1 MVDSY
6 GTPTPSTLR
15 SPGPTPDFLVDKTA
29 LTHLKFEP
37 TPEGMQVMGILFPAA
52 LGAMYANFF
61 NKAITTK
68 DFELRT
74 RQDVALAA
82 GVYNKLVVTMS
93 GHGRVLLNMTA
104 QNGRNGPKCFNWLD
118 AKYNRSDTNAAVQK
132 LRDIVDL
139 APFPS
144 DDVDACIDQLLTANA
159 ANEGLVLPDK
169 FMSALIVLKLP
180 EACDV
185 ISKVQLAKPALPPPD
200 ELQAEIARTL
210 PTKPGSLSALQLSA
224 GLVAHP
230 IAFVAA
236 EKGAAGARSAGR
248 PQRCRN
254 CDSPDHLIAD
264 CTLPK
269 GNCSVCGFAA
279 GHVDNHCLA
288 QSDGPIPSGIPA
300 PVKAKL
306 LERRTAYL
314 AAKAAGTI
322 AVAVELPSLAD
333 EAELMT
339 WLEDNCSDCDE

>member
-1 MVDSY
+1 
-6 GTPTPSTLR
+6 
-15 SPGPTPDFLVDKTA
+15 
-29 LTHLKFEP
+29 
-37 TPEGMQVMGILFPAA
+37 
-52 LGAMYANFF
+52 
-61 NKAITTK
+61 
-68 DFELRT
+68 
-74 RQDVALAA
+74 
-82 GVYNKLVVTMS
+82 
-93 GHGRVLLNMTA
+93 MTA
-104 QNGRNGPKCFNWLD
+104 Q
-118 AKYNRSDTNAAVQK
+118 
-132 LRDIVDL
+132 
-139 APFPS
+139 
-144 DDVDACIDQLLTANA
+144 
-159 ANEGLVLPDK
+159 
-169 FMSALIVLKLP
+169 
-180 EACDV
+180 
-185 ISKVQLAKPALPPPD
+185 
-200 ELQAEIARTL
+200 
-210 PTKPGSLSALQLSA
+210 
-224 GLVAHP
+224 P

-236 EKGAAGARSAGR
+236 VKGAAGARSTGR